1 MKKIL
6 VFDKGGRKERIK
18 LMKAKKAPKDFL
30 QSIDFL
36 NANGYKIKHLS
47 STKSYR
53 KNLVF
58 KICSLIEKIQAK
70 ISNIGIRPL
79 SVYQFSKQISEVD
92 YVVSL
97 TDGFSMSLGF
107 YYTFFER
114 KNSIKLVGAFHKL
127 SDYDRKIP
135 TILKG
140 IYYKIILNIL
150 NRLDYI
156 AFYGSA
162 DRDNSISH
170 FNLSREKTHIIKFG
184 VDCNF
189 WIPREKISFESEFLF
204 SIGQDPS
211 RDFETLLKVKTKKRI
226 HIHTSILPKRNDQKF
241 LITSGTYHEPKNSL
255 TDLEVRKLYQ
265 DSFAILVPIKD
276 VFQPSG
282 YSVTLQALSC
292 GKPVILT
299 LTKGIWAPK
308 IFNNLENCLLVK
320 PYIEQEIEEAISLL
334 ENDLELYIKISKAA
348 RKTAL
353 KYFSLKQANITTLDL
368 FNKFA

>member
-6 VFDKGGRKERIK
+6 VFDKGGRTERIK
-18 LMKAKKAPKDFL
+18 LMKEKKAPKDFL

-36 NANGYKIKHLS
+36 NANGFKIQHLS
-47 STKSYR
+47 STKTYR
-53 KNLVF
+53 KSLFF
-58 KICSLIEKIQAK
+58 KIGKIIEQLQTK

-79 SVYQFSKQISEVD
+79 SVYQFSKQISKVD

-97 TDGFSMSLGF
+97 TDGFSLSLGF
-107 YYTFFER
+107 YYAFFE
-114 KNSIKLVGAFHKL
+114 KNNAIKLVGAFHKL

-135 TILKG
+135 KILNG
-140 IYYKIILNIL
+140 IYYRIIRTIL
-150 NRLDYI
+150 NRLDFI
-156 AFYGSA
+156 AFYGTA
-162 DRDNSISH
+162 DRDNSITH
-170 FNLSREKTHIIKFG
+170 FKLSREKTHIIKFG
-184 VDCNF
+184 VDENF
-189 WIPREKISFESEFLF
+189 WFPDKKFSYKSEFLF

-226 HIHTSILPKRNDQKF
+226 HIHTSILPKRNDKEF
-241 LITSGTYHEPKNSL
+241 LITNGSYHHPKESL

-265 DSFAILVPIKD
+265 DSFAVLVPIKN

-308 IFNNLENCLLVK
+308 ISKNLENCILVE
-320 PYIEQEIEEAISLL
+320 PYMENEIEDAISLL
-334 ENDLELYIKISKAA
+334 ENDLDLYIRISTAA
-348 RKTAL
+348 RETAL
-353 KYFSLKQANITTLDL
+353 KYFSLKQSNIYTLDL
-368 FNKFA
+368 FNKLI